1 MDEGPSVSPPVRG
14 FARYHAAPWL
24 FFVVALGSARN
35 ASAEEHTAT
44 ATPPATAGQ
53 TSGLP
58 AGIADPAAP
67 TADSEVPGADL
78 FRQAEARYVTG
89 DIVGALALMEEAYAA
104 SGRPELL
111 FNLGQLHR
119 ELGHCNEARD
129 SYEHYLALA
138 KNGTRR
144 DEAEQRRRELERQ
157 CPPVAAPAGATAHIA
172 VPEAPTQEP
181 SYWTPGRIA
190 GWATLG
196 GSVVFAGTASYFAL
210 HAHHLQNQYESDLR
224 EAKTTGSP
232 YLPAYDEIASDGQHA
247 AVVARGLALSA
258 LGLAAVGVSLIVFNP
273 GGRHAEMNAVSVRCN
288 ADGAT
293 AVYRGTF

>member
-1 MDEGPSVSPPVRG
+1 MRG
-14 FARYHAAPWL
+14 LARYHAAPWL
-24 FFVVALGSARN
+24 VFVVALSSARN
-35 ASAEEHTAT
+35 ASAQARAETAAT
-44 ATPPATAGQ
+44 TAGPTAAAPASVADPDAATP
-53 TSGLP
+53 
-58 AGIADPAAP
+58 
-67 TADSEVPGADL
+67 ADSEVPGADL
-78 FRQAEARYVTG
+78 FRQAEALYGTG
-89 DIVGALALMEEAYAA
+89 DIAGALALMEEAYRA

-119 ELGHCNEARD
+119 ELGHCSEARD
-129 SYEHYLALA
+129 GYEHYLALA

-144 DEAEQRRRELERQ
+144 DEAERTWRELERQ
-157 CPPVAAPAGATAHIA
+157 CPPVPAVPAPGATAHIA
-172 VPEAPTQEP
+172 VPEAPKEEHA
-181 SYWTPGRIA
+181 YWTPGRIA
-190 GWATLG
+190 GWSTLG

-210 HAHHLQNQYESDLR
+210 HAHHLQNQYESDLH

-258 LGLAAVGVSLIVFNP
+258 LGLAAAGVSLIVFNP
-273 GGRHAEMNAVSVRCN
+273 GGRHADVNAVSVRCN